1 MGRIFFILK
10 EHLRAAFIRTVR
22 TFVSLM
28 KIVLPVYT
36 IIYILSLTPLLRI
49 FGDFVAPAMKYFHL
63 PGESALAFILGNFI
77 NIYAG
82 LAVIPQLGL
91 NSKQITTLA
100 IMLLISHSQVLETSI
115 LFRLKTKYLLI
126 LLLRL
131 VMAIIMGL
139 IYARL

>member
-1 MGRIFFILK
+1 MKLLLIIK
-10 EHLRAAFIRTVR
+10 AHLYAALQRTVR
-22 TFVSLM
+22 TFISLM
-28 KIVLPVYT
+28 KIVVPVYT
-36 IIYILSLTPLLRI
+36 IIYLLSLTPLLRI
-49 FGDFVAPAMKYFHL
+49 FGNFVAPAMKYFNL

-82 LAVIPQLGL
+82 IAVIPQLNL
-91 NSKQITTLA
+91 NSQQITTLA

-131 VMAIIMGL
+131 VIAIIMGL